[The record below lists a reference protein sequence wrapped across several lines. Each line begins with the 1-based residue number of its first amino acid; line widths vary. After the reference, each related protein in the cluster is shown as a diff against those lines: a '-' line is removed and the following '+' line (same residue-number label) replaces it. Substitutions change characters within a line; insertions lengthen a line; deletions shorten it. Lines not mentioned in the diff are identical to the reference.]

1 MTQWDV
7 FLVVAALIGFAASVV
22 APILKLNTSITKLT
36 VTVENL
42 SSYFSKF
49 EAENKDSH
57 KRLWS
62 KSEKQDERLEDHEGR
77 IIKLE
82 GK

>member
-42 SSYFSKF
+42 SSHFAKF
-49 EAENKDSH
+49 EVENKDSH
-57 KRLWS
+57 KRLWG
-62 KSEKQDERLEDHEGR
+62 KSEKQDERLDDHEGR